1 MGQATNSRVKLSAF
15 WTVLNIS
22 KDKQIPRL
30 HIYGDSNMVIDW
42 VNGKRK
48 IRAPHLQYLL
58 KEIQALKPSFEL
70 VSFSH
75 IYRELN
81 SEADTLLKLAL
92 AIQPRIIEVEEHTN
106 GQVTNIFIR
115 L

>member
-1 MGQATNSRVKLSAF
+1 
-15 WTVLNIS
+15 
-22 KDKQIPRL
+22 
-30 HIYGDSNMVIDW
+30 MVIDW
-42 VNGKRK
+42 VNGKKK
-48 IRAPHLQYLL
+48 IKAPHLQYLL

-81 SEADTLLKLAL
+81 SEAYTLSKLAL
-92 AIQPRIIEVEEHTN
+92 AIQLGIIEVEEHAN
-106 GQVTNIFIR
+106 GQDNNLFIR